1 MKRASLE
8 RLARR
13 LAAVLLL
20 LGIAALILYIC
31 YMDANAGKITFDAV
45 VKEDTLLLGESGQDY
60 VYILVE
66 DGETQCIDI
75 SQDTRITDEDGRKLD
90 LTEGVELKAGQP
102 IRVTAHNLVYY
113 EPVQTFE
120 TCSNFVILSRRAS
133 QTARRETLRAGLF
146 PFAVNASQSSRPQAR
161 RKGNLFSPGTCAS
174 EKTLL
179 RPQVWP
185 LSARYRQRLRA
196 ADCIPLEKGALHL
209 FRLWLYFLGSWTG
222 LPSAGTRQPSLS
234 YLRTVMSERVFLAIC
249 SILICSVMPTTRE

>member
-13 LAAVLLL
+13 LAAVLVL

-102 IRVTAHNLVYY
+102 IRATVVGPVIY
-113 EPVQTFE
+113 EPVTTYLKCFKI
-120 TCSNFVILSRRAS
+120 VILSS
-133 QTARRETLRAGLF
+133 
-146 PFAVNASQSSRPQAR
+146 
-161 RKGNLFSPGTCAS
+161 
-174 EKTLL
+174 
-179 RPQVWP
+179 
-185 LSARYRQRLRA
+185 
-196 ADCIPLEKGALHL
+196 
-209 FRLWLYFLGSWTG
+209 
-222 LPSAGTRQPSLS
+222 
-234 YLRTVMSERVFLAIC
+234 
-249 SILICSVMPTTRE
+249 

>member
-113 EPVQTFE
+113 EPVTTFE
-120 TCSNFVILSRRAS
+120 TCFKIVILS
-133 QTARRETLRAGLF
+133 
-146 PFAVNASQSSRPQAR
+146 P
-161 RKGNLFSPGTCAS
+161 
-174 EKTLL
+174 
-179 RPQVWP
+179 
-185 LSARYRQRLRA
+185 
-196 ADCIPLEKGALHL
+196 
-209 FRLWLYFLGSWTG
+209 
-222 LPSAGTRQPSLS
+222 
-234 YLRTVMSERVFLAIC
+234 
-249 SILICSVMPTTRE
+249 